1 MFRMVRAAYLAA
13 AMVVGSGIAHAADL
27 WITPTQDELKMTSFP
42 QAPGASAVILNY
54 DELTEDGLHMFSAYI
69 RIKILNE
76 EGRKY
81 ADYELVQYHGN
92 DGWYW
97 NVDDVQGR
105 TIHPDG
111 TIIPYTGKPYEKVI
125 EKTKENKYTAK
136 VVTLPDV
143 TVGSII
149 ELHYK
154 KRWDDNYYTFP
165 QWDIQENLFKQ
176 KAHYVWKPS
185 TKDLHFTDGKD
196 NSRISWTPI
205 LPKGTEVKQTQLPAV
220 NGNNG
225 QIIFE
230 VNAKDVPALVEED
243 YMPPMKSNSYRVMF
257 YYLNYKSADEF
268 WQSEGKKWSKGVDK
282 FSEPSPAV
290 RTFTT
295 ETVAGA
301 TTQDDK
307 LKKIYAAVM
316 AMDNTD
322 FTRARTASEDKA
334 NGLKAVKSADDVLAR
349 KRGSSDDLAGLFLAM
364 AKASGMKA
372 YGMAVVRR
380 DDRIFLPGWLSFSQ
394 LDDLIAIVVVD
405 GKEQFFD
412 PGMKYVPYGHLDWK
426 HTYAGGI
433 RQTDQGVKV
442 AELPGESYKY
452 SQVQRVADLKLDESG
467 KATGVGVFTFMGAPA
482 VRWRQRATR
491 TDETELNRDLKD
503 AVEAMLP
510 AGMEAEVTKIEQL
523 YDYEKPLKVAL
534 KVSGPVGVATSKRM
548 ILPGDI
554 YESRAKAA
562 FPHEKRELPVYF
574 NYEVWE
580 RDAVRYVLPAGMKV
594 ESAPAT
600 AQDKILESMLYDISS
615 QQVTNTITVRR
626 NLARNGLI
634 YPVTD
639 YPTIRT
645 FYNKLQAKDQEN
657 VVLQPAPAATASAA
671 SN

>member
-1 MFRMVRAAYLAA
+1 MFREVRAAYLAA
-13 AMVVGSGIAHAADL
+13 ALVVGSGVAQAADQ

-42 QAPGASAVILNY
+42 KAPGASAIVLNY
-54 DELTEDGLHMFSAYI
+54 DELTEDALHMESHYV

-81 ADYELVQYHGN
+81 ADRELFQNKGA
-92 DGWYW
+92 DGWAY
-97 NVDDVQGR
+97 NIDDVQGR

-111 TIIPYTGKPYEKVI
+111 TIIPFTGKPYQKVI
-125 EKTKENKYTAK
+125 SKNKDSQRTAK

-149 ELHYK
+149 EIRYK
-154 KRWDDNYYTFP
+154 GRWDDYWYTLPRWFV
-165 QWDIQENLFKQ
+165 QDELYVVKS
-176 KAHYVWKPS
+176 HYVWKPTTRELYS
-185 TKDLHFTDGKD
+185 SDGR
-196 NSRISWTPI
+196 NNTRISWTPI
-205 LPKGTEVKQTQLPAV
+205 LPKGTELKQTQLPGV

-225 QIIFE
+225 QLIFE
-230 VNAKDVPALVEED
+230 LNANDVPALVEED

-257 YYLNYKSADEF
+257 YYLSYRSADEF
-268 WQSEGKKWSKGVDK
+268 WQSEGKNWSKRVDK
-282 FSEPSPAV
+282 FSEASTGVHAFAAEV
-290 RTFTT
+290 T
-295 ETVAGA
+295 AGA
-301 TTQDDK
+301 ATQDEK

-316 AMDNTD
+316 SMDNTD
-322 FTRARTASEDKA
+322 FTRARSEAEEKA
-334 NGLKAVKSADDVLAR
+334 NGLKTVKTADDILTR
-349 KRGSSDDLAGLFLAM
+349 KRGSGDDLTKLFLAM
-364 AKASGMKA
+364 ARAAGMKA
-372 YGMAVVRR
+372 YAMAVVRR
-380 DDRIFLPGWLSFSQ
+380 DDRIFLPAWLDLVQ
-394 LDDLIAIVVVD
+394 LDDLVAIVVVD

-510 AGMEAEVTKIEQL
+510 SGMEAEVTKIEQL
-523 YDYEKPLKVAL
+523 YDYEKPLRVSL
-534 KVSGPVGVATSKRM
+534 KLSGPVGATTSKRM

-574 NYEVWE
+574 SYEVWE

-594 ESAPAT
+594 ESAPTT
-600 AQDKILESMLYDISS
+600 AQDKVLESMLYDISS

-645 FYNKLQAKDQEN
+645 FFNKLQAKDQEN
-657 VVLQPAPAATASAA
+657 VVLQPAPAVTASGA